1 MLKLLALSKGILTTM
16 GSVFLPTS
24 PTILELGAI
33 WKTSKSFLKRKD
45 FLSKH
50 LLKFVHQKEETKRK
64 LLQFL
69 FKICNY
75 NRVATRMKWRN
86 DFVYILS
93 S

>member
-1 MLKLLALSKGILTTM
+1 MLKLLALSKGILITM
-16 GSVFLPTS
+16 GFVFLPTS
-24 PTILELGAI
+24 PTILELGAT
-33 WKTSKSFLKRKD
+33 WKTSKSFLKRKV

-75 NRVATRMKWRN
+75 NRVATRMK
-86 DFVYILS
+86 
-93 S
+93 